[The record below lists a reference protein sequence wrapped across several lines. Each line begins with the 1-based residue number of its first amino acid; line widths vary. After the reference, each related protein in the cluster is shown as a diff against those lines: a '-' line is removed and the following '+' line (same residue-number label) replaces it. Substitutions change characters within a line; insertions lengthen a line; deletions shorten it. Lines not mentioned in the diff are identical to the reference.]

1 MVEEGVFGLVGR
13 QAAIVGMGSDGV
25 VEAGNIGQQTLLKL
39 FNGLITASV
48 QFLFFQILE
57 KALHDGVI
65 IGMALG
71 GKRLDHPQSIDFLPE
86 VSGSKLASLI
96 RMEHNAFGD
105 ASQSYGIMQS
115 INRQKPVNFASNPTG
130 NDLSG
135 IEIQNSADIVE
146 RSANL
151 YIGKIANPYQIRR
164 FLVKSLRKKVLTD
177 VAFFFACYCLGW
189 LNRTHFGQSHL
200 FHQPVHPTFA
210 DGNAILPRKTE
221 GHLLCAQPFVG
232 SGVNL

>member
-1 MVEEGVFGLVGR
+1 M
-13 QAAIVGMGSDGV
+13 GMGPDGV
-25 VEAGNIGQQTLLKL
+25 VEARNIGQQTLLKFL
-39 FNGLITASV
+39 NGLIATSV

-57 KALHDGVI
+57 KALHDGVV

-71 GKRLDHPQSIDFLPE
+71 RKRLNHPQLIDFFPE

-105 ASQSYGIMQS
+105 TPQSYSIMQGV
-115 INRQKPVNFASNPTG
+115 NRQKPVNFASNPAG
-130 NDLSG
+130 DDLSG
-135 IEIQNSADIVE
+135 IEIQNGADIME
-146 RSANL
+146 RSANF
-151 YIGKIANPYQIRR
+151 YIGKIANPHQIRS

-177 VAFFFACYCLGW
+177 VAFFFVCCRLGR

-210 DGNAILPRKTE
+210 DGNAIFPRKTE
-221 GHLLCAQPFVG
+221 RHLLCAQPFVG
-232 SGVNL
+232 AGVNL